1 MGNPKQKN
9 TTKKRKHKSQ
19 NGNKHPQQETHSKK
33 YKIKP
38 QNWNIIQKYKPLPQ
52 NTKTETRK

>member
-9 TTKKRKHKSQ
+9 IARKQKHKSQ

-38 QNWNIIQKYKPLPQ
+38 QNWNRIQKYKP
-52 NTKTETRK
+52 